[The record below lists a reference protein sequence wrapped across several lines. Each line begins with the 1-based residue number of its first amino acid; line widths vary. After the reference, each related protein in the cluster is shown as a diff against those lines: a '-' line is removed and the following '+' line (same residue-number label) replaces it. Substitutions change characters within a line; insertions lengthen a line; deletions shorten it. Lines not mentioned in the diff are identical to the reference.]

1 MIKKYTINKICVT
14 SVSLFLILMFYLVPS
29 TPESEV
35 KIEIAKDGEKRP
47 TDKVYIKEI
56 EVLQILNKG
65 IK

>member
-1 MIKKYTINKICVT
+1 MNKEVELLTLDTDINVNKTKVQCSINT
-14 SVSLFLILMFYLVPS
+14 
-29 TPESEV
+29 ESEV

-47 TDKVYIKEI
+47 TYKVYIKEI

>member
-1 MIKKYTINKICVT
+1 MNKEVELLTLDTDINVNKTKGQCSIHT
-14 SVSLFLILMFYLVPS
+14 
-29 TPESEV
+29 ESEA
-35 KIEIAKDGEKRP
+35 KIEIAKDREKRP